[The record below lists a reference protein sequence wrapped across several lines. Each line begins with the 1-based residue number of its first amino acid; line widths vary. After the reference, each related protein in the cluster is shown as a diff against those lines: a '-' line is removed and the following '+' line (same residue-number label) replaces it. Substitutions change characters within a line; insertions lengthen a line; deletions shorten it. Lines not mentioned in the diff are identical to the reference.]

1 MAAVDAVPRTGR
13 VLPAWGLIGW
23 RWISRNPAAA
33 IVPVLLPFLF
43 LYFLRII
50 SPPEYFPLAVA
61 GAMLY
66 TAQNVGS
73 WCLMDAAVN
82 RIELHLQDM
91 FAASPLGKVRYLVGV
106 AISNL
111 IPAAPAILVQAILL
125 ASLRPVTAM
134 AWAVLAGSILVIWL
148 LFSAIGIALS
158 TRIQSQREVWPIGN
172 LVFSVLGI
180 LAPLYYP
187 LSILPPA
194 WQAVARLLPSTYA
207 AELVQGS
214 LGLVPSS
221 GEAMALDAI
230 LLVAF
235 AGAGIAM
242 ALRLY
247 RWREP

>member
-1 MAAVDAVPRTGR
+1 
-13 VLPAWGLIGW
+13 
-23 RWISRNPAAA
+23 
-33 IVPVLLPFLF
+33 
-43 LYFLRII
+43 
-50 SPPEYFPLAVA
+50 
-61 GAMLY
+61 
-66 TAQNVGS
+66 
-73 WCLMDAAVN
+73 MDAAVN
-82 RIELHLQDM
+82 RIELHLQDL
-91 FAASPLGKVRYLVGV
+91 FTASPMGKVRYLLGV
-106 AISNL
+106 AVSNL
-111 IPAAPAILVQAILL
+111 IPAAPAIVVQGVLL
-125 ASLRPVTAM
+125 ASLIPVPPVT
-134 AWAVLAGSILVIWL
+134 WAVLAGCIFVIWI

-214 LGLVPSS
+214 LGLLPLSA
-221 GEAMALDAI
+221 EAKVLDAI
-230 LLVAF
+230 LLVGS
-235 AGAGIAM
+235 AGVGIAI

>member
-1 MAAVDAVPRTGR
+1 MTDAATMPRTGR
-13 VLPAWGLIGW
+13 ILPAWGLIGY

-66 TAQNVGS
+66 TTQNVGS

-82 RIELHLQDM
+82 RIELHLQEL
-91 FAASPLGKVRYLVGV
+91 FVASPLGKVRYLFGV

-111 IPAAPAILVQAILL
+111 IPAVPAIVVQGILL
-125 ASLRPVTAM
+125 ALLMPVPLLT
-134 AWAVLAGSILVIWL
+134 WAVLAGCIFVIWI
-148 LFSAIGIALS
+148 LFSAIGIAIS
-158 TRIQSQREVWPIGN
+158 TRILSQREVWPIGN

-180 LAPLYYP
+180 LAPIYYP
-187 LSILPPA
+187 LAILPPA
-194 WQAVARLLPSTYA
+194 WQAVARVLPSTYA
-207 AELVQGS
+207 AQLVQGS
-214 LGLVPSS
+214 LGLIPITA
-221 GEAMALDAI
+221 EEMALDAV
-230 LLVAF
+230 LLVVF
-235 AGAGIAM
+235 AVIGIAV
-242 ALRLY
+242 ALSIY

>member
-1 MAAVDAVPRTGR
+1 MTDAATMPRTGR
-13 VLPAWGLIGW
+13 ILPAWGLIGY

-214 LGLVPSS
+214 LGLVPLS

>member
-214 LGLVPSS
+214 LGLVPLS

>member
-1 MAAVDAVPRTGR
+1 MAGEAAMPRAGR
-13 VLPAWGLIGW
+13 ILPAWGLIGW

-66 TAQNVGS
+66 TTQNVGS

-82 RIELHLQDM
+82 RIELHLQEL
-91 FAASPLGKVRYLVGV
+91 FVASPLGKVRYLFGV

-111 IPAAPAILVQAILL
+111 IPAVPAIVVQGILL
-125 ASLRPVTAM
+125 ALLMPVPLLT
-134 AWAVLAGSILVIWL
+134 WAVLAGCIFVIWI
-148 LFSAIGIALS
+148 LFSAIGIAIS
-158 TRIQSQREVWPIGN
+158 TRILSQREVWPIGN

-180 LAPLYYP
+180 LAPIYYP
-187 LSILPPA
+187 LAILPPA
-194 WQAVARLLPSTYA
+194 WQAVARVLPSTYA
-207 AELVQGS
+207 AQLVQGS
-214 LGLVPSS
+214 LGLIPITA
-221 GEAMALDAI
+221 EEMALDAV
-230 LLVAF
+230 LLVVSAVI
-235 AGAGIAM
+235 GIAV
-242 ALRLY
+242 ALSIY